1 MPLSPSST
9 AERSLD
15 LSPSQATLK
24 ASFSCTPIAPS
35 VSRSASIRYA
45 GTEISRMRSPV
56 LHGPAPPP
64 VRRGSI
70 KMSHST
76 SFGAF
81 FMSRTKTATKTEAIP
96 GSPSI
101 SWLDKA
107 FQFIRPWEDHDEVGA
122 PIPEEQK
129 LVYQQTETAVY
140 ETLKRVA
147 KVSGEIAL
155 DALFVTL
162 IGMQFVPIPALQRI
176 SEGLVCI
183 WKQVKHVSLNRVG
196 FLRLTQTCTLVLDSI
211 HQEVEDA
218 SPEVLAKLA
227 HPLATLEES
236 FDGFLSLVTAQNKM
250 PFLAR
255 YVRRD
260 ETTKAIADCHQAIL
274 GALALFNSTVQLRI
288 YQAVFE
294 TKQMCSESF
303 NELKIILEHG
313 GVKGRP
319 ETPRTPTESRRRS
332 APDGLPPSSSHKSLR
347 VIASPSVVS
356 RSTDDLL
363 PTPEVVPVLQKLQT
377 TQGVNDA
384 KSDIQDLRA
393 IMRAMLEGTDDQGLL
408 RHLGITPSEIPEA
421 IKTLQRSLE
430 QGAQGED
437 GAFKDT
443 LHQEFVESGIEA
455 LRRMNTGFVVDLPQ
469 WTITKYEV
477 DMRKKIG
484 VGQFSDVFQGT
495 WNGRIVA
502 IKVLS
507 QVTPSDL
514 FVREIKVW
522 NSLKHPNILR
532 LYGASSSTGEHPW
545 FFVSPYMKHGNLVE
559 FLRKISARDTGELN
573 QLGPIAENLP
583 TSRSRSMGKMF
594 CKLLKIG
601 DTYRILG
608 EIAKGMAYLHEQ
620 SILHGDLKASNILVD
635 DNFKCVISDFGQSEM
650 KSEICRITGQSMQN
664 GTLRWKAPELLDG
677 SSYVLTSPIDI
688 FAYAIVCIEVLTMG
702 ELPWGHMITDEEVRH
717 NVLENKRPSIPP
729 EFTSPLLHEL
739 IEACWHQ
746 HAEKRMPFREA
757 VSRLERLKVIAGD
770 GSDPCIDTDGEEWPL
785 SPALSSGSSFPRT
798 NSPTSTPFFE
808 QNPFF
813 EPLSEEFVALPSPQE
828 VDALRMEDNIPRSIM
843 RMPEPIHF
851 SDDLKVIS
859 SKKNAIYEAEFEAY
873 SDETL
878 SQRTHNG
885 RDSPIPTNPHY
896 VEARNERRYRFL
908 LDHEFNSSLTLPLW
922 DPSPVQIGDVGYL
935 KKPAG
940 RFITLFNA
948 LKPPKTLDAYNVPV
962 RYMSEFGNV
971 AKGSLRLDRRSAA
984 LKGFNA
990 FSGFLTFKSKP
1001 EGLPTRRQS
1010 FRLRSGQKSAHIYT
1024 ETPEYLYMKKLD
1036 APKAWFKAHCETI
1049 LNVYGKEHNIQRE
1062 DIFLVISL
1070 LRARDYGLLVSHRH
1084 PDGQAHFHVFPS
1096 GRRGRPWG
1104 EFTSDTSTP
1113 GGCNGPSYEEVDRIE
1128 HDYAS
1133 KVSVVHDPPK
1143 AVLLGKLRFKPDSS
1157 EPTTSK

>member
-1 MPLSPSST
+1 MPLSPSPT
-9 AERSLD
+9 TEHLLD
-15 LSPSQATLK
+15 LSPSLATLK
-24 ASFSCTPIAPS
+24 ASASCTPIAPS
-35 VSRSASIRYA
+35 VSRCASIRHT
-45 GTEISRMRSPV
+45 GMEIHRVRSPV
-56 LHGPAPPP
+56 LHGSSPPP

-81 FMSRTKTATKTEAIP
+81 FMSRTKTATKSDAIT

-162 IGMQFVPIPALQRI
+162 IGMKFVPIPALQRV
-176 SEGLVCI
+176 SEGLVSI
-183 WKQVKHVSLNRVG
+183 WKEVKHVSLNRVA

-227 HPLATLEES
+227 HPLATLEECVLPS
-236 FDGFLSLVTAQNKM
+236 SYLV
-250 PFLAR
+250 
-255 YVRRD
+255 
-260 ETTKAIADCHQAIL
+260 
-274 GALALFNSTVQLRI
+274 STVQLRI

-303 NELKIILEHG
+303 NELKTILEYG

-319 ETPRTPTESRRRS
+319 ETPRTPTDGRRRS
-332 APDGLPPSSSHKSLR
+332 APDGLPPSSSHRSLC
-347 VIASPSVVS
+347 VTASPSVVS

-363 PTPEVVPVLQKLQT
+363 PTPDVVPVLQKLQT

-430 QGAQGED
+430 QGAQGDD
-437 GAFKDT
+437 GTFKDT

-583 TSRSRSMGKMF
+583 TSRSRGMGKMF
-594 CKLLKIG
+594 FKLLKIG

-688 FAYAIVCIEVLTMG
+688 FAYAIVCVEVLTMG

-717 NVLENKRPSIPP
+717 NVLENKRPLIPP
-729 EFTSPLLHEL
+729 EFTSPLLREL

-757 VSRLERLKVIAGD
+757 VSRLERLKIIAGD

-843 RMPEPIHF
+843 RMPEPVHF
-851 SDDLKVIS
+851 SEDLKVIS
-859 SKKNAIYEAEFEAY
+859 SKRNAMYEAELEAY

-878 SQRTHNG
+878 SQRTDSG

-896 VEARNERRYRFL
+896 AEARNERRYRFL

-922 DPSPVQIGDVGYL
+922 EPSPVQIGDVGYL
-935 KKPAG
+935 QKPAG

-948 LKPPKTLDAYNVPV
+948 LKPPKTVDAYNVPV
-962 RYMSEFGNV
+962 RHMSEFGNV

-1070 LRARDYGLLVSHRH
+1070 LQARDYGLLVSHKH
-1084 PDGQAHFHVFPS
+1084 PDGQAHFHVLPS
-1096 GRRGRPWG
+1096 GRRGQPWG

-1133 KVSVVHDPPK
+1133 KVSIVHDPPK